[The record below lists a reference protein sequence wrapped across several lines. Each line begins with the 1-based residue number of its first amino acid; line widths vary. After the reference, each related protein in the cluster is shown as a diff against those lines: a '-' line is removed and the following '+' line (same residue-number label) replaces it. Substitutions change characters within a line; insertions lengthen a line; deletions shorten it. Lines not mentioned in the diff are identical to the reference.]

1 MLSDAPIDEPTL
13 DDTYLGFEPDLF
25 VNWNALE
32 DVIVT
37 LRYGIFFP
45 GEAIP
50 DRDPRQFFYAAVTYS
65 F

>member
-1 MLSDAPIDEPTL
+1 M
-13 DDTYLGFEPDLF
+13 
-25 VNWNALE
+25 
-32 DVIVT
+32 
-37 LRYGIFFP
+37 RYGVFFP